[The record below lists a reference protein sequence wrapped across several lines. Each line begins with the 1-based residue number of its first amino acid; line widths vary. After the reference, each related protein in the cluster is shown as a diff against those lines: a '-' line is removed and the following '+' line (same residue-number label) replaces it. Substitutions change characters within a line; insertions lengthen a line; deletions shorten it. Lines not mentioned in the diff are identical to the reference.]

1 MPRGLSEPSPT
12 VFGMAEPYEIRAS
25 ARRRRSMSASREAGR
40 IVVVVP
46 ASMTLRQRRDLVPA
60 LVERFLAQETRRGA
74 PRGEA
79 ELTERVRSLYRTYL
93 LPQVGGEVPP
103 LGVRWVSN
111 QQRRW
116 GSCTPATAELRISDR
131 LRAMPGWVVDFVLLH
146 EAAHLIER
154 EHSPAFHALLARYP
168 EAERAQAFLDGY
180 DWARQQGAPPGGS

>member
-116 GSCTPATAELRISDR
+116 GSCTPATAELR
-131 LRAMPGWVVDFVLLH
+131 
-146 EAAHLIER
+146 
-154 EHSPAFHALLARYP
+154 ALVTS
-168 EAERAQAFLDGY
+168 
-180 DWARQQGAPPGGS
+180 GGSILLSVLQPSVADGARMPERNVESR